1 MARFIDP
8 RVDWAFKRIFGSED
22 TKECLIT
29 FLNGLFED
37 ELVIKDVTFAKTEK
51 LGLRPD
57 DRGVVFDVYCITN
70 EDKHIIVEMQKK
82 EQEYFADRA
91 LYYTAR
97 AIVQQGVRGIW
108 DYHLAPVYT
117 VCFMDFVSS
126 SPMLKEFRTDLVL
139 TDLQTRQRV
148 SDRMRIVYLQ
158 LPLFDKHTEAECMD
172 IFDCW
177 IYIMK
182 NMNMFEQ
189 MPFSEK
195 YPVFRKLAE
204 IGDLRKLSREELEL
218 YDEDIKNMRDIYA
231 TRKFDEK
238 RGMEKGME
246 IGMAKGIAKGMEKE
260 KLATAHRLLSMGLS
274 DEQVST
280 VTELSLKEI
289 QKLKEQNSFTN

>member
-51 LGLRPD
+51 LGLHPG
-57 DRGVVFDVYCITN
+57 DRGV
-70 EDKHIIVEMQKK
+70 
-82 EQEYFADRA
+82 
-91 LYYTAR
+91 
-97 AIVQQGVRGIW
+97 
-108 DYHLAPVYT
+108 
-117 VCFMDFVSS
+117 
-126 SPMLKEFRTDLVL
+126 
-139 TDLQTRQRV
+139 V

-238 RGMEKGME
+238 RGMEKGM
-246 IGMAKGIAKGMEKE
+246 AKGRAEGKVEGKAEVARNLLAMGMSWSQIMQ
-260 KLATAHRLLSMGLS
+260 ATGL
-274 DEQVST
+274 
-280 VTELSLKEI
+280 TEDQLK
-289 QKLKEQNSFTN
+289 QLQS

>member
-70 EDKHIIVEMQKK
+70 EGKHVIV
-82 EQEYFADRA
+82 
-91 LYYTAR
+91 
-97 AIVQQGVRGIW
+97 
-108 DYHLAPVYT
+108 
-117 VCFMDFVSS
+117 
-126 SPMLKEFRTDLVL
+126 
-139 TDLQTRQRV
+139 
-148 SDRMRIVYLQ
+148 Q

-172 IFDCW
+172 IFDCR
-177 IYIMK
+177 IYIVK

-238 RGMEKGME
+238 RGME
-246 IGMAKGIAKGMEKE
+246 IGMAKEKI
-260 KLATAHRLLSMGLS
+260 ATAYRLLSMGLS
-274 DEQVST
+274 EAQVAT
-280 VTELSLKEI
+280 ATELPLEVILKMR
-289 QKLKEQNSFTN
+289 K

>member
-51 LGLRPD
+51 LGLRSD

-70 EDKHIIVEMQKK
+70 EGKHVIVEMQKK

-117 VCFMDFVSS
+117 VCFMDFVLD
-126 SPMLKEFRTDLVL
+126 SPILKKFRTDLVL
-139 TDLQTRQRV
+139 TDLQTHQRV

-172 IFDCW
+172 IFNCW

-238 RGMEKGME
+238 RGMEKG
-246 IGMAKGIAKGMEKE
+246 IAKGRVEGRAEGKTE
-260 KLATAHRLLSMGLS
+260 GKAEVARNLLAMGMSWSEIIQATGL
-274 DEQVST
+274 
-280 VTELSLKEI
+280 TEDQLK
-289 QKLKEQNSFTN
+289 QLQL